1 MRAAKPNLLQDP
13 SSRYVSP
20 ERLLRDPALSNRAK
34 RALLRHW
41 KSDLTLLLT
50 ATEENM
56 PAVVSPAFEAASA
69 DSENAEMLQRVSNC
83 LLQLDSPRDFAALHQ
98 ARQTS

>member
-1 MRAAKPNLLQDP
+1 MRTAKPNLLQDP
-13 SSRYVSP
+13 RSRYVSP

-56 PAVVSPAFEAASA
+56 PAVVSPAFEPASA

-83 LLQLDSPRDFAALHQ
+83 LLQLDASRDFAALH
-98 ARQTS
+98 